1 MKQSETG
8 RNTRL
13 LSIAEESDENIVS
26 VRSIASPTVSHA
38 HTDVVSE
45 EATDNSEIKERDSA
59 PCESVKSAVTI
70 IPPVANSYVVSTSP
84 VPMLNQLPPIT
95 QYSDEEQP
103 DGETFQDWFEQFESV
118 AQLGG
123 WSSHAKASQ
132 LVNQVTRISL
142 LFL

>member
-1 MKQSETG
+1 MS
-8 RNTRL
+8 
-13 LSIAEESDENIVS
+13 
-26 VRSIASPTVSHA
+26 SIASPTISHT

-45 EATDNSEIKERDSA
+45 EATDKSEIKERDSA

-70 IPPVANSYVVSTSP
+70 VPPVANSYVVSTSP

-95 QYSDEEQP
+95 QYSDKEQP

-132 LVNQVTRISL
+132 LVNQVMRISL

>member
-1 MKQSETG
+1 MS
-8 RNTRL
+8 
-13 LSIAEESDENIVS
+13 
-26 VRSIASPTVSHA
+26 SIASQTVSHT

-45 EATDNSEIKERDSA
+45 EATDKSEIKERDSA

-70 IPPVANSYVVSTSP
+70 VPPVANSYVVSTSP
-84 VPMLNQLPPIT
+84 VLMLNQLPPIT
-95 QYSDEEQP
+95 QYFDEEQP
-103 DGETFQDWFEQFESV
+103 DGETFQDWFEQFECV
-118 AQLGG
+118 EQLGG